1 MTIQRSVHAPART
14 MTLWKMERRAS
25 LSTLDAPARKLGA
38 AAARVA
44 VAVALGLVLI
54 WLTSLPLVLPVLGLA
69 SFMIACA
76 AALFAHYSGVDRHA
90 PGITAWHI
98 AAIFA
103 SIWIGVGMM
112 SDPKHI
118 VELFD
123 HLAMAP

>member
-1 MTIQRSVHAPART
+1 MTF
-14 MTLWKMERRAS
+14 WKIERRAP
-25 LSTLDAPARKLGA
+25 LSTLDAAARKLGA
-38 AAARVA
+38 VAALLA

-54 WLTSLPLVLPVLGLA
+54 WRTSLPLLLPILGLA

-90 PGITAWHI
+90 PGITAWHL

-103 SIWIGVGMM
+103 SIWIVAGMM

-118 VELFD
+118 AEVFD
-123 HLAMAP
+123 HLTMAP

>member
-1 MTIQRSVHAPART
+1 MTF
-14 MTLWKMERRAS
+14 WKIERRAP

-38 AAARVA
+38 AAAL

-54 WLTSLPLVLPVLGLA
+54 WRTSLPLLLPILGLA

-90 PGITAWHI
+90 PGISAWHI
-98 AAIFA
+98 AAVFA
-103 SIWIGVGMM
+103 SIWIVAGMM

-118 VELFD
+118 VEVFD
-123 HLAMAP
+123 HLTMAP